1 MKVRIPDHVDMTN
14 VLDLT
19 KGKTYEAEEV
29 EYGGVNIT
37 DDVGDHRY
45 VLIDRDDKLCATLK
59 KQAAWEVVETEQ
71 EPETT

>member
-1 MKVRIPDHVDMTN
+1 MKVRIPDHVDMEN

-19 KGKTYEAEEV
+19 KGKMYDAKENV
-29 EYGGVNIT
+29 RGGVDIT

-45 VLIDRDDKLCATLK
+45 VLIDSDALCAALQR
-59 KQAAWEVVETEQ
+59 QAAWEVVEIEQ